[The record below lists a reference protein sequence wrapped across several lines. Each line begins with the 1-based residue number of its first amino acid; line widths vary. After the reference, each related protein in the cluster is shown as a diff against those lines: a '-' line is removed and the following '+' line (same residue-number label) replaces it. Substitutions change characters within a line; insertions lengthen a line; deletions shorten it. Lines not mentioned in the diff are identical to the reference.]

1 MTANAGWFETLE
13 RHTAYEGWSRVHV
26 DQVRMP
32 DGAVVQREVVEHRG
46 AVAVVPLLDD
56 GSVVLLRQYRH
67 AVGGYVLEIPA
78 GKLDVDG
85 EAPTDAAQR
94 ELVEEIGM
102 RAGSL
107 VELTTILN
115 SAGWTDETTSIHL
128 GRRLVEAPR
137 PADFA
142 LEAEEADMEILRL
155 PLTDAIE
162 AVSTGTIRDA
172 KTVVG
177 LLLTQQ
183 ALDQAQDGQHDN
195 E

>member
-1 MTANAGWFETLE
+1 MTSEAGWFETLE
-13 RHTAYEGWSRVHV
+13 RRTAYAGWSNVHV

-32 DGAVVQREVVEHRG
+32 DGEVVQREVVQHMG

-56 GSVVLLRQYRH
+56 DTVVLLRQYRH

-85 EAPTDAAQR
+85 EAAVDAAQR

-102 RAGSL
+102 RAERL
-107 VELTTILN
+107 DELTTILN

-128 GRRLVEAPR
+128 GRDLVEAPR
-137 PADFA
+137 PAGFR

-155 PLTDAIE
+155 PLTDALD
-162 AVSTGTIRDA
+162 AVSAGTIRDA

-183 ALDQAQDGQHDN
+183 LLRGESHDTV
-195 E
+195 